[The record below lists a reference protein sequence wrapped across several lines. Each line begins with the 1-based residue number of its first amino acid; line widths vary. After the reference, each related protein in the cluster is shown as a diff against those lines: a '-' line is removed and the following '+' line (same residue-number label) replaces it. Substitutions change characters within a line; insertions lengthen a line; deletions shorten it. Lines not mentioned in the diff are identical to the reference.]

1 MSPGTA
7 RLWSLDAFRGLTIAA
22 MLLVNNP
29 GSWSDAF
36 IYPSLRH
43 AAWNGW
49 TPTDLIFPNFLFIVG
64 VALVFSFTRR
74 LEKGASRVQLWSRVW
89 RRSLVL
95 VLLGLFL
102 SRFPGYPQEAAGL
115 GDAVAAAGLGG
126 LLLRVGWLA
135 GFVASLAFLLGP
147 RRHQPWLLVL
157 IGGAV
162 LVLLGQILA
171 PLPDRAWFW
180 HHLATARVPG
190 VLQRIGICYAAAG
203 GLYLLSDRPRSVAL
217 AIVLLLTTTAVWMQL
232 VPIPGFGRPDLSIGL
247 TGSSGPAEPDGST
260 TALAANWGAYVDRY
274 VFGIRCLYNLV
285 DPDSGALV
293 WAFDPE
299 GLASTPAALA
309 TVLLGVLCG
318 KWLRRPQ
325 PSPQQKLAGLTAAA
339 VILVLGG
346 ALLGAWLPINK
357 QLWTSSYA
365 WLTAGLALALL
376 ATCYGLMEIRRWRR
390 WAAPL
395 IWYGRNAIAAFFLSS
410 LAARL
415 LAAVK
420 VSTTGPEDIIQY
432 VALQTWIFETCFL
445 SWAAPRNASL
455 LYALSVVLF
464 WALVCGLLYRRRIFL
479 KI

>member
-29 GSWSDAF
+29 GRWSDTF
-36 IYPSLRH
+36 IYPPLRH

-49 TPTDLIFPNFLFIVG
+49 SPTDLIFPNFLFIVG

-74 LEKGASRVQLWSRVW
+74 LEGGTSRGQLWNHVW

-102 SRFPGYPQEAAGL
+102 SRFPGYPRAAAGL
-115 GDAVAAAGLGG
+115 GSAVAAAGPGG

-135 GFVASLAFLLGP
+135 GFVASVAFLIGP
-147 RRHQPWLLVL
+147 RHHRPWLLVL

-162 LVLLGQILA
+162 FVLLGQVLA
-171 PLPDRAWFW
+171 LPPDRGWLW
-180 HHLATARVPG
+180 HHLGSARVPG

-203 GLYLLSDRPRSVAL
+203 GLYLLSNRPRFVTGT
-217 AIVLLLTTTAVWMQL
+217 IILLLTVTAVWMRL
-232 VPIPGFGRPDLSIGL
+232 VPIPGFGFPDLSIGL
-247 TGSSGPAEPDGST
+247 IGPGEPDVSA
-260 TALAANWGAYVDRY
+260 TAVAANWCAYVDRH
-274 VFGIRCLYNLV
+274 VFGIRCLHSLV
-285 DPDSGALV
+285 DPDSRALV
-293 WAFDPE
+293 WTFDPE

-309 TVLLGVLCG
+309 TMMVGVLCG
-318 KWLRRPQ
+318 IWLRRQQ

-339 VILVLGG
+339 VALFLGG
-346 ALLGAWLPINK
+346 ALLGVWLPINK
-357 QLWTSSYA
+357 QLWTSSFA
-365 WLTAGLALALL
+365 LLTAGLALAVL
-376 ATCYGLMEIRRWRR
+376 AILFGVMEICRWRR
-390 WAAPL
+390 WAMPL
-395 IWYGRNAIAAFFLSS
+395 IWYGRNAITAFFLSS

-415 LAAVK
+415 LVAVM
-420 VSTTGPEDIIQY
+420 VPTSGPEGAIQY
-432 VALQTWIFETCFL
+432 MTLQTWIFETWFL
-445 SWAAPRNASL
+445 PWTAPRNASL

-464 WALVCGLLYRRRIFL
+464 WTLFCWLLYRRRIFL